1 MKDIVITGNTLRR
14 ELLVLAGC
22 FGFAVLFDLFSII
35 KYHRPF
41 VELFQTIGYII
52 TITVV
57 VYLILAILR
66 MIVWG
71 VRALVKI
78 VSTK

>member
-1 MKDIVITGNTLRR
+1 MKDIVITGKTLRR

-22 FGFAVLFDLFSII
+22 FCFAVLFDLFSII
-35 KYHRPF
+35 KYHMPF

-57 VYLILAILR
+57 VYLILALLR
-66 MIVWG
+66 LIVWG
-71 VRALVKI
+71 VKVLVKK

>member
-1 MKDIVITGNTLRR
+1 MKDIVITGNTFRR

-57 VYLILAILR
+57 IYLILAVLR
-66 MIVWG
+66 LIVWG
-71 VRALVKI
+71 VKVLVKK